1 MSTTRSISHSKNF
14 AKAGIPGSSSKL
26 LILDQHCFKLASNA
40 MLCGTELEC
49 AAYCRISVGGAARHQ
64 AEAAERAKAALST
77 GGAKLGPKVHR
88 ATQEIEYGGARH
100 VAHYPQ
106 F

>member
-1 MSTTRSISHSKNF
+1 MHDIVF
-14 AKAGIPGSSSKL
+14 AA
-26 LILDQHCFKLASNA
+26 DA
-40 MLCGTELEC
+40 MLC
-49 AAYCRISVGGAARHQ
+49 AAVLYYAACCRISVGGAARHQ
-64 AEAAERAKAALST
+64 AEAAERAKVAAST